1 MRILRAILFA
11 CVFAIPILQPAGA
24 ATVKDHPA
32 VTAYPDSIATRRDDD
47 GFRNYNLVLGVNE
60 KGTTDTDF
68 LQTLSVEGN
77 VTRLAYENPKE
88 RSSDEIFANYRGALE
103 KAGFE
108 ILFACSAKQCGPSY
122 ASSRWS
128 RATGLRYFS
137 PDMRYLAAKF
147 SSGGQDIYVAILV
160 AKLRHQIE
168 VVEVTEMETGLV
180 TAKAIADGLM
190 LDGRVVLDGVLFDT
204 DKAVLKPE
212 SKPALDVIADFLTE
226 NKDLAVFIVGHTDG
240 TGGFDHNLSLSKN
253 RAEAVVKALVK
264 DYGIKA
270 DRIASHG
277 VGPLSPQKT
286 NQSEAGRSQN
296 RRVEM
301 VQR

>member
-1 MRILRAILFA
+1 MRILSLIAIA
-11 CVFAIPILQPAGA
+11 CALSIPGLPPAIA
-24 ATVKDHPA
+24 ATDKDHPA
-32 VTAYPDSIATRRDDD
+32 VTSYPDSVATRRDDD
-47 GFRNYNLVLGVNE
+47 GFRSYNLVTGTDD
-60 KGTTDTDF
+60 KGTSDAEI
-68 LQTLSVEGN
+68 LQALAVEGN
-77 VTRLAYENPKE
+77 VTRLAYENPKD
-88 RSSDEIFANYRGALE
+88 RSPDEIFANYREALE

-108 ILFACSAKQCGPSY
+108 ILFSCITKQCGPSY

-128 RATGLRYFS
+128 RVTGLRYAS
-137 PDMRYLAAKF
+137 PDMRYLAAK
-147 SSGGQDIYVAILV
+147 SSKDGQDIYVAILV
-160 AKLRHQIE
+160 AKLRHQVE
-168 VVEVTEMETGLV
+168 VVEVMEMETGLV

-190 LDGRVVLDGVLFDT
+190 LDGRVVLDGILFDT

-212 SKPALDVIADFLTE
+212 SKPALDVIAAFLAE
-226 NKDLAVFIVGHTDG
+226 NDKLEVFIVGHTDG

-264 DYGIKA
+264 DYGISA

-277 VGPLSPQKT
+277 VGPLAPQKT
-286 NQSEAGRSQN
+286 NQSEAGRTQN